1 MDGVFLPRPGEP
13 SGEWPVLP
21 GSSSGEV
28 VVLRQRLGVD
38 ALRLVRTA
46 RTLVLLPVESITAEK
61 NSADWVRICL
71 WYRWPPTFEPRQLRL
86 NRVSVLL

>member
-1 MDGVFLPRPGEP
+1 MSSPVFQVPLP
-13 SGEWPVLP
+13 
-21 GSSSGEV
+21 GEV

-46 RTLVLLPVESITAEK
+46 RTLVLLPVKSITAEK
-61 NSADWVRICL
+61 NSADWVRICP
-71 WYRWPPTFEPRQLRL
+71 WYGWPPTFEPRQLRL